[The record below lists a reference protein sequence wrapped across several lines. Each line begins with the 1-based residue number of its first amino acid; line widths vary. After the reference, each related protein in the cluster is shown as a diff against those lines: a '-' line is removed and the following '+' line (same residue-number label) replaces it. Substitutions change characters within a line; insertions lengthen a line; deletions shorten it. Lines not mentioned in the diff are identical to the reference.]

1 MCEVSWF
8 ISSHLFLNLV
18 RGLNYSFP
26 SGLVFLWCSP
36 LGCLSALL
44 PLPLFYCCD
53 VSVWLTLHWETE
65 DKSAGFRCLV
75 WNSCDVKEMHMFEA
89 QLSHTHQFLKQ
100 LKKKKVF
107 FFLFLL
113 VNTNLPS
120 KHCRVWVM
128 DIWKNP
134 KWVIWFAGVR
144 MWMSCLTPD
153 SSSNFSWNGW
163 YLQISGKVS
172 MYLLLMF
179 VQLWSKIH
187 HTLNF
192 RRQNNWKSPKHQ
204 KHSSHYMYISI
215 LL

>member
-1 MCEVSWF
+1 MSQCDGHYTERLRISLLVSGAWYETLVMSKKCTCLKL
-8 ISSHLFLNLV
+8 SSPTPT
-18 RGLNYSFP
+18 SFW
-26 SGLVFLWCSP
+26 SNRRRR
-36 LGCLSALL
+36 
-44 PLPLFYCCD
+44 
-53 VSVWLTLHWETE
+53 
-65 DKSAGFRCLV
+65 K
-75 WNSCDVKEMHMFEA
+75 
-89 QLSHTHQFLKQ
+89 
-100 LKKKKVF
+100 F